1 MTSVDGIS
9 VQVTTESEAWAVGLA
24 VLALGEN
31 EDGVRSLAVWHVSP
45 AGQPTGAW
53 IEPYPVAGHDE
64 VTARRL
70 LPLIER
76 RALVD
81 GSAPL
86 SEVVD
91 EIGSVAAIDVDSGWW
106 TGHVVST
113 AGFLDDVVERREL
126 IEQVVMDAREAGRA
140 VAPVSWNR
148 DIREIGPSPTAAR
161 LRDVAGL
168 VRPPGAPVVSEAL
181 AVVRSIEW
189 LVGVWRETEQV
200 KNRRVYVAEA
210 LGESEPLPPTWR
222 SALLAANTSQ
232 LPL

>member
-9 VQVTTESEAWAVGLA
+9 VQATTESEAWAVGLA

-31 EDGVRSLAVWHVSP
+31 EDDVRSLAIWHVSP
-45 AGQPTGAW
+45 AGEPTGAW
-53 IEPYPVAGHDE
+53 IEPYPVARHDE

-70 LPLIER
+70 LSLIER

-91 EIGSVAAIDVDSGWW
+91 EIGSAAAIDVDSGWW

-113 AGFLDDVVERREL
+113 ARFLDDVVERREL
-126 IEQVVMDAREAGRA
+126 IEQVVTDAREAGRG

-148 DIREIGPSPTAAR
+148 DIREIGPSPTPAR

-168 VRPPGAPVVSEAL
+168 ARPSGAPVVSEAL

-222 SALLAANTSQ
+222 SALLAANTSR